1 MKKLLLLAGV
11 VVLTAS
17 SQVYAQEATAQDC
30 PCPPPCGTQNPEFA
44 PRGEHMQRPPHFDMK
59 KFEEE
64 LNLTDKQKEQAK
76 ALREKQFE
84 TAKPLLDKLRANE
97 EDSQAIK
104 QQLRDLRKQ
113 GKQDFEALLTDKQLK
128 KLEKLKSE
136 QKDNFKGH
144 HGDHRRPPM
153 PPQCNCGCN
162 NKTAE

>member
-1 MKKLLLLAGV
+1 MKKLLLLAGIV
-11 VVLTAS
+11 ALTTS
-17 SQVYAQEATAQDC
+17 SQVFAQDTTTPAC
-30 PCPPPCGTQNPEFA
+30 PCPPPCETQKPEFA
-44 PRGEHMQRPPHFDMK
+44 PRGDHMQRPPHFDMK
-59 KFEEE
+59 KFEDE

-84 TAKPLLDKLRANE
+84 AAKPLLDKLRANE
-97 EDSQAIK
+97 EESQALR
-104 QQLRDLRKQ
+104 QQLRDLKRQ

-136 QKDNFKGH
+136 RKDEFKGPH
-144 HGDHRRPPM
+144 RGDHRR